1 MKLTKDKVCVFI
13 ENEAQL
19 QEAKELLEKYG
30 QTQGDEESMAFIY
43 GGKKHHYLTYFY
55 NEDDYWY
62 LSIEAFKHELI
73 TLSELEEILKN
84 EAK

>member
-1 MKLTKDKVCVFI
+1 MKLSKQNVCVFI

-30 QTQGDEESMAFIY
+30 EEIDDTMFYITKWKSCNYASKWRLD
-43 GGKKHHYLTYFY
+43 GKWRIS
-55 NEDDYWY
+55 NSERNQ
-62 LSIEAFKHELI
+62 I

-84 EAK
+84 ESK

>member
-1 MKLTKDKVCVFI
+1 MKLTKQKVCVFI

-19 QEAKELLEKYG
+19 QEAKELLENYG
-30 QTQGDEESMAFIY
+30 EKVAKDGTFKLTNDNEN
-43 GGKKHHYLTYFY
+43 YLNLYIDNKWFLCS
-55 NEDDYWY
+55 NQV
-62 LSIEAFKHELI
+62 FFNQI

>member
-1 MKLTKDKVCVFI
+1 MKLNKENVCVFI

-43 GGKKHHYLTYFY
+43 GRKKHHYLTYLD
-55 NEDDYWY
+55 NKDDYWY
-62 LSIEAFKHELI
+62 LSIGIFQRELI
-73 TLSELEEILKN
+73 TLSELEEILKH
-84 EAK
+84 ES